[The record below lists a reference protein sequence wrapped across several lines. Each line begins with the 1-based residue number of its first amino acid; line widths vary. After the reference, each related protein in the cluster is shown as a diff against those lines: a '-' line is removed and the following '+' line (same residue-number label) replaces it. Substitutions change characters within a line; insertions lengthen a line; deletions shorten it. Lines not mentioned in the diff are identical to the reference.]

1 MVTVEEVMFV
11 VDSSE
16 FVHVR
21 SQILHL
27 KELSV
32 ASWVACSLDADGDLH
47 RNHVMSEGL
56 SSRTQVTETH

>member
-16 FVHVR
+16 FVQVS

-27 KELSV
+27 NELFV
-32 ASWVACSLDADGDLH
+32 CCQLGCVFDGDLH